1 VAEKPKI
8 LLGVTGGIAAYKVVG
23 LASQLCADG
32 ANVKTVMTHNATQL
46 VGPMSFEAVTHGPV
60 HTDLWEDVTE
70 DSVEHIDLVEW
81 ADIVVVAPATA
92 NIIGKIAHAICDDL
106 LSTILCA
113 CWKKPVLIAPA
124 MNVNMW
130 DNPAVQ
136 KNIETIS
143 SMRFA
148 IVGPQEGPLACGV
161 VGMGRMAEPEQI
173 QAAIG
178 QIVAKT

>member
-1 VAEKPKI
+1 MAEKPKI
-8 LLGVTGGIAAYKVVG
+8 LLGVAGGIAAYKVVG
-23 LASQLCADG
+23 LASQLCAEG
-32 ANVKTVMTHNATQL
+32 ASVKTVMTHNATQL
-46 VGPMSFEAVTHGPV
+46 VGPMSFEAVTHAPV
-60 HTDLWEDVTE
+60 LTDLWKDAT
-70 DSVEHIDLVEW
+70 DYSIEHIDLVDW

-136 KNIETIS
+136 KNIETLS
-143 SMRFA
+143 SMGFQ
-148 IVGPQEGPLACGV
+148 ILGPEEGPLACGV
-161 VGMGRMAEPEQI
+161 VGMGRMAEPDQI
-173 QAAIG
+173 QAAIAER
-178 QIVAKT
+178 VAKT